1 MQQFK
6 NKFPCPRVMVTGE
19 ILSDVMQLQHTHL
32 PLTLIHII
40 HMKYSFANE
49 PHFIA
54 WIWNSF
60 TFNCLLILSDYD
72 SAGWHWKHA
81 NQMFVVFIK
90 IIFPRDP
97 GVGTLHQWQH
107 WVLVQVWWWF
117 LAFTAVLGS
126 VPAIPCHGASTVWLN
141 TEIWESLE
149 ARLVS

>member
-19 ILSDVMQLQHTHL
+19 ILSDVMQLQHTQL
-32 PLTLIHII
+32 PLTFYFISYIWNIVLQ
-40 HMKYSFANE
+40 MSN
-49 PHFIA
+49 FIA

-126 VPAIPCHGASTVWLN
+126 VPAIPCHGASTVLLN
-141 TEIWESLE
+141 IVIWESLE
-149 ARLVS
+149 ARLLS